1 MTSALSS
8 EQFRQARRN
17 FVNLFTSADFVDLNV
32 QDIYTPL
39 MSSENSLAENA
50 DEIHGQ
56 MENLDSQRNVSLI
69 SKLVKINLVI
79 TLVLVLSLGVGAYFS
94 VGPIGQYRNTDPE
107 VDGYVQPRSIA
118 TLVELVQ
125 ESTVSIYC
133 DYGPG
138 DQDYDAGSGWALDIE
153 TDEQDIYPTA
163 LVTNHHVIENC
174 LNGKGKVF
182 VYALGGEEY
191 PAVIDNWDEE
201 NDLAV
206 IATKLDVPPLYLS
219 ENKPYPGY
227 WVMAV
232 GTADGYEGSV
242 AFGNVLNVTD
252 TEVLITAAIS
262 GGNSGGPLID
272 NEGYVI
278 GTNTWSRIGEQYN
291 GAMSL
296 DAMCGGIMECDGG
309 KHWKNN

>member
-1 MTSALSS
+1 
-8 EQFRQARRN
+8 
-17 FVNLFTSADFVDLNV
+17 
-32 QDIYTPL
+32 
-39 MSSENSLAENA
+39 MSSDNIFTENGHDSAEPDITVDNQPKTSFLA
-50 DEIHGQ
+50 
-56 MENLDSQRNVSLI
+56 R
-69 SKLVKINLVI
+69 LVKINLVI
-79 TLVLVLSLGVGAYFS
+79 TLVLVLSLGIGAYFS
-94 VGPIGQYRNTDPE
+94 VGPIGQFRNTDPE
-107 VDGYVQPRSIA
+107 IDGYVQPRSIA

-138 DQDYDAGSGWALDIE
+138 DQDFTTGSGWSFEIE
-153 TDEQDIYPTA
+153 TDEQDEYPTA
-163 LVTNHHVIENC
+163 LVTNHHVIEKC
-174 LNGKGKVF
+174 LNGKGKLF
-182 VYALGGEEY
+182 VAALGGEEY
-191 PAVIDNWDEE
+191 PAIIDNWDIE